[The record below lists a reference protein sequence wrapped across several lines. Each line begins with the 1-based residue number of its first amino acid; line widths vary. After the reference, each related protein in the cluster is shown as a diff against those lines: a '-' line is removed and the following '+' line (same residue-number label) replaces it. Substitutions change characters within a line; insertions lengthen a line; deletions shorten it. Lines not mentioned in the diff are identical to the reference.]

1 MAGTN
6 IYIYESYFASPSL
19 GAQKLHKM
27 KPRFGGVLN
36 DPMKFQQFQ
45 IRCCK
50 HPSSEQWCSFSF
62 LLKDLCGNL
71 LEPPIT
77 LYTSKKT
84 NRCSGQRSDT
94 FRRRT
99 RSRRSRMKT
108 ESEMWCCLFWGQLM
122 RLSYCGHWSQQCRSL
137 HLWVVLQRYNP
148 NATGD

>member
-1 MAGTN
+1 MAG

-84 NRCSGQRSDT
+84 TAAQG
-94 FRRRT
+94 
-99 RSRRSRMKT
+99 
-108 ESEMWCCLFWGQLM
+108 SEAT
-122 RLSYCGHWSQQCRSL
+122 LSEEG
-137 HLWVVLQRYNP
+137 
-148 NATGD
+148 AGDQG